1 MKDAGPLAMTG
12 KTMNRSSKGKR
23 TLRQKI
29 FKKFGQVKKL
39 NFICNPGFNEYKELQ
54 SLLLTMLNSSSIY
67 SNSLLLSE
75 QLSYWEGNG
84 PQEKQKAKQKKP
96 AIITREQETNSIC
109 V

>member
-1 MKDAGPLAMTG
+1 
-12 KTMNRSSKGKR
+12 
-23 TLRQKI
+23 
-29 FKKFGQVKKL
+29 
-39 NFICNPGFNEYKELQ
+39 
-54 SLLLTMLNSSSIY
+54 MLNSSSIY